1 MELAEIRPFEPQM
14 AEIDLFTMPD
24 AVGVGEP
31 SVRKQK
37 PYIAGHVTDG
47 SSTFTFTVNGN
58 ESVTVPVDANGN
70 WKWVVDRT
78 VTSLANAFNEK
89 TNISKVVIC
98 GLKDLTA
105 MNRIFRGGSG
115 NDTTLKKVVFKK
127 CDFTKVTTLNS
138 GFNNRRGL
146 ESIEGLDSTKW
157 SLNTNLQYAF
167 IYNYNLIFPKYF
179 KWGDFVTDKVES
191 LNLAFGDCRMLVNG
205 NPIKGG
211 KVDCS
216 NATPTSINAAFQN
229 CFAEVLGL
237 PNISENC
244 DTVNAFNGAIPLK
257 DVTIQSLKNDLNFK
271 NSSYLTE
278 QSVVNLFNAVATDGI
293 TLTFHATVYAM
304 IEEQLEIEGSPIYE
318 AYWNSDYDFNYASA

>member
-78 VTSLANAFNEK
+78 VTSLYEAFRGK
-89 TNISKVVIC
+89 TNIDKVELACKFDDLENLYYTFANCSYLQEVKFKEGIKLSNVTNADHTFSNC
-98 GLKDLTA
+98 SRLTA
-105 MNRIFRGGSG
+105 VNLQSA
-115 NDTTLKKVVFKK
+115 TLE
-127 CDFTKVTTLNS
+127 KVTTVNRF
-138 GFNNRRGL
+138 FNNCIALTVIDLGNAIFNDNARFPAFCYGCKNATT
-146 ESIEGLDSTKW
+146 IN
-157 SLNTNLQYAF
+157 LNKAL
-167 IYNYNLIFPKYF
+167 
-179 KWGDFVTDKVES
+179 FV
-191 LNLAFGDCRMLVNG
+191 
-205 NPIKGG
+205 KGG
-211 KVDCS
+211 SDDTIAFSACDALAELTLGTLKFSLTFANS
-216 NATPTSINAAFQN
+216 N
-229 CFAEVLGL
+229 L
-237 PNISENC
+237 
-244 DTVNAFNGAIPLK
+244 
-257 DVTIQSLKNDLNFK
+257 
-271 NSSYLTE
+271 LTE
-278 QSVVNLFNAVATDGI
+278 QSVVNLFNAVAADGI

-304 IEEQLEIEGSPIYE
+304 IEQQLEIEGSPIYE